1 MSSSTDHIPLR
12 LVNAWIL
19 AALAVACLAGAG
31 LLRQQQRQ
39 AEPREAWSELY
50 RDTPAAR
57 CLARGIERFEQSGEW
72 PATREGRSARAL
84 IDLACGEDL
93 AAFGPDAA
101 QAQPASLALGG

>member
-19 AALAVACLAGAG
+19 AALVVAALAGAG

-50 RDTPAAR
+50 QETPAAR
-57 CLARGIERFEQSGEW
+57 CLARGIEHYEHSGEW
-72 PATREGRSARAL
+72 PATHDGRRARTL
-84 IDLACGEDL
+84 IDQACGEDL
-93 AAFGPDAA
+93 AAFGPEAA
-101 QAQPASLALGG
+101 PVRRASFALGG